1 MSAPV
6 RFLPLVDT
14 HAHLNLDAFAADLD
28 DVVARSRS
36 GRFPEIRG
44 RRVEDALFRPFVAAA
59 VCPAVDLETSLR
71 SLELSRRFDVLF
83 AAVGIHPNHAALAEP
98 GDWEAIERLAL
109 AAVDG
114 DVKADAADA
123 ADAANAAN
131 AANAADAASANSA
144 NSATNANSATDA
156 NSGVSSP
163 LDGAKLVAVG
173 ETGLDRYWDDAPF
186 DVQSA
191 LFLKHLELG
200 RQTGLPVLI
209 HSRDANDDLDAVLR
223 DFYAD
228 AAPAAAPAA
237 ASAPSNLPNL
247 PNSPNSS
254 KSTSKNPSPGVVH
267 SFSGTPEQA
276 LAWTELGFYLGFG
289 GFVTYPNRKFAEI
302 AEAAR
307 VAPLDRILLET
318 DAPFLTPHPLRGK
331 LERNEPLTTAFVAKR
346 IAELR
351 GLSVADVVRQ
361 TTENAARLFRFPTLP
376 TEPTQPTLV

>member
-44 RRVEDALFRPFVAAA
+44 RQVEDPLFRPFLAAA
-59 VCPAVDLETSLR
+59 VCPAVDLESSLR
-71 SLELSRRFDVLF
+71 SLELSRRYDALF

-109 AAVDG
+109 AAVD
-114 DVKADAADA
+114 ANDAA
-123 ADAANAAN
+123 
-131 AANAADAASANSA
+131 
-144 NSATNANSATDA
+144 T
-156 NSGVSSP
+156 
-163 LDGAKLVAVG
+163 LDGARLVAIG

-200 RQTGLPVLI
+200 RRTGLPVLI

-223 DFYAD
+223 DFYPD
-228 AAPAAAPAA
+228 AAPTPKA
-237 ASAPSNLPNL
+237 
-247 PNSPNSS
+247 
-254 KSTSKNPSPGVVH
+254 PSPGVVH

-276 LAWTELGFYLGFG
+276 LAWTERGFYLGFG

-351 GLSVADVVRQ
+351 DLSVADVVRQ

-376 TEPTQPTLV
+376 TEPTPR

>member
-44 RRVEDALFRPFVAAA
+44 RRGEDALFRPFVAAA

-71 SLELSRRFDVLF
+71 SLELSRRFDALY

-109 AAVDG
+109 AAAVNVDAN
-114 DVKADAADA
+114 VS
-123 ADAANAAN
+123 NAAN
-131 AANAADAASANSA
+131 SPNSPNSA
-144 NSATNANSATDA
+144 NAPAAGSASTA
-156 NSGVSSP
+156 

-186 DVQSA
+186 DVQLA

-200 RQTGLPVLI
+200 RRTGLPVLI

-228 AAPAAAPAA
+228 AAPAD
-237 ASAPSNLPNL
+237 ASVS
-247 PNSPNSS
+247 PNSPDSPNLTPKSS
-254 KSTSKNPSPGVVH
+254 APGVVH

-376 TEPTQPTLV
+376 TEPTPV

>member
-59 VCPAVDLETSLR
+59 VCPAVDLESSLR
-71 SLELSRRFDVLF
+71 SLELSRRFDVLY
-83 AAVGIHPNHAALAEP
+83 AAVGVHPNHAALAAP
-98 GDWEAIERLAL
+98 GDWETIERLAL
-109 AAVDG
+109 AAVD
-114 DVKADAADA
+114 VKVD
-123 ADAANAAN
+123 ADAANSAA
-131 AANAADAASANSA
+131 
-144 NSATNANSATDA
+144 
-156 NSGVSSP
+156 SP
-163 LDGAKLVAVG
+163 LDGAKLVAIG

-186 DVQSA
+186 DVQLA

-200 RQTGLPVLI
+200 RRTGLPILI

-228 AAPAAAPAA
+228 AALAD
-237 ASAPSNLPNL
+237 ASFS
-247 PNSPNSS
+247 PNSPNSPNS
-254 KSTSKNPSPGVVH
+254 PDLTSKNPSPGVVH

-376 TEPTQPTLV
+376 TEPTPL

>member
-44 RRVEDALFRPFVAAA
+44 RQVEDALFRPFLAAA
-59 VCPAVDLETSLR
+59 VCPAVDLESSIR
-71 SLELSRRFDVLF
+71 SLELSRRFDVLY
-83 AAVGIHPNHAALAEP
+83 AAVGIHPNHAALTEP

-109 AAVDG
+109 AAVD
-114 DVKADAADA
+114 VKDDAD
-123 ADAANAAN
+123 
-131 AANAADAASANSA
+131 
-144 NSATNANSATDA
+144 DA
-156 NSGVSSP
+156 NPAPSP
-163 LDGAKLVAVG
+163 LDGARLVAIG

-200 RQTGLPVLI
+200 RRTGLPVLI

-223 DFYAD
+223 DFYAETASD
-228 AAPAAAPAA
+228 AP
-237 ASAPSNLPNL
+237 
-247 PNSPNSS
+247 
-254 KSTSKNPSPGVVH
+254 TPGVVH

-361 TTENAARLFRFPTLP
+361 TTENAARLFRFPPLP
-376 TEPTQPTLV
+376 SEPSSL

>member
-44 RRVEDALFRPFVAAA
+44 RRVEDALFRPFLSAA
-59 VCPAVDLETSLR
+59 VCPAVDLESSLR
-71 SLELSRRFDVLF
+71 SLELSRRYDALF
-83 AAVGIHPNHAALAEP
+83 AAVGIHPNHAALVEP
-98 GDWEAIERLAL
+98 GDWEKLERLAL
-109 AAVDG
+109 ASVDL
-114 DVKADAADA
+114 KAD
-123 ADAANAAN
+123 ADAANN
-131 AANAADAASANSA
+131 ADSALSLA
-144 NSATNANSATDA
+144 
-156 NSGVSSP
+156 
-163 LDGAKLVAVG
+163 LDGAKLVAIG

-186 DVQSA
+186 DVQRA

-200 RQTGLPVLI
+200 RRTGLPVLI

-223 DFYAD
+223 DFYPD
-228 AAPAAAPAA
+228 AASD
-237 ASAPSNLPNL
+237 ASPESS
-247 PNSPNSS
+247 NSPNL
-254 KSTSKNPSPGVVH
+254 TSDAPSPGVVH

-276 LAWTELGFYLGFG
+276 LAWTERGFYLGFG

-351 GLSVADVVRQ
+351 ELSVADVVRQ

-376 TEPTQPTLV
+376 TEPSPL

>member
-59 VCPAVDLETSLR
+59 VCPAVDLESSLR
-71 SLELSRRFDVLF
+71 SLELSRRFDVLY

-98 GDWEAIERLAL
+98 GDWAAIERLAL
-109 AAVDG
+109 AAVD
-114 DVKADAADA
+114 VKVD
-123 ADAANAAN
+123 ADAANDANPPLNAN
-131 AANAADAASANSA
+131 AAL
-144 NSATNANSATDA
+144 DA
-156 NSGVSSP
+156 NSPLNANGAPPVVSSP
-163 LDGAKLVAVG
+163 LDGAKLVAIG

-200 RQTGLPVLI
+200 RRTGLPILI

-228 AAPAAAPAA
+228 AALAAPPKL
-237 ASAPSNLPNL
+237 PSF
-247 PNSPNSS
+247 PNSPNLTS
-254 KSTSKNPSPGVVH
+254 KSPSPGVVH

-361 TTENAARLFRFPTLP
+361 TTENAARLFRFPPLP
-376 TEPTQPTLV
+376 TEPTPL

>member
-44 RRVEDALFRPFVAAA
+44 RQVEDPLFRPFLAAA
-59 VCPAVDLETSLR
+59 VCPAVDLESSLR
-71 SLELSRRFDVLF
+71 SLELSRRYDALF

-109 AAVDG
+109 AAVD
-114 DVKADAADA
+114 ANDAA
-123 ADAANAAN
+123 
-131 AANAADAASANSA
+131 
-144 NSATNANSATDA
+144 T
-156 NSGVSSP
+156 
-163 LDGAKLVAVG
+163 LDGARLVAIG

-200 RQTGLPVLI
+200 RRTGLPVLI

-223 DFYAD
+223 DFYPD
-228 AAPAAAPAA
+228 AAP
-237 ASAPSNLPNL
+237 
-247 PNSPNSS
+247 
-254 KSTSKNPSPGVVH
+254 TSETPSPGVVH

-276 LAWTELGFYLGFG
+276 LAWTERGFYLGFG

-351 GLSVADVVRQ
+351 DLSVADVVRQ

-376 TEPTQPTLV
+376 TEPTPR

>member
-44 RRVEDALFRPFVAAA
+44 RRVEDALFRPFLAAA
-59 VCPAVDLETSLR
+59 VCPAVDLESSLR
-71 SLELSRRFDVLF
+71 SLELSRRYDALF

-98 GDWEAIERLAL
+98 GDWEALERLAL
-109 AAVDG
+109 
-114 DVKADAADA
+114 DAA
-123 ADAANAAN
+123 
-131 AANAADAASANSA
+131 
-144 NSATNANSATDA
+144 T
-156 NSGVSSP
+156 
-163 LDGAKLVAVG
+163 LDGAKLVAIG

-200 RQTGLPVLI
+200 RRTGLPVLI

-223 DFYAD
+223 DFYPD
-228 AAPAAAPAA
+228 A
-237 ASAPSNLPNL
+237 
-247 PNSPNSS
+247 SS
-254 KSTSKNPSPGVVH
+254 DAPSPGVVH

-276 LAWTELGFYLGFG
+276 LAWTERGFYLGFG

-331 LERNEPLTTAFVAKR
+331 LERNEPLTTVFVAKR

-351 GLSVADVVRQ
+351 DLSVADVVRQ

-376 TEPTQPTLV
+376 TEPAPL

>member
-59 VCPAVDLETSLR
+59 VCPAVDLESSSR
-71 SLELSRRFDVLF
+71 SLELSRRFDALY

-109 AAVDG
+109 AAVD
-114 DVKADAADA
+114 VKTAADA
-123 ADAANAAN
+123 SNTPNNPSPPDA
-131 AANAADAASANSA
+131 
-144 NSATNANSATDA
+144 A

-200 RQTGLPVLI
+200 RRTGLPVLI

-228 AAPAAAPAA
+228 AAPADVSVPLN
-237 ASAPSNLPNL
+237 SPNF
-247 PNSPNSS
+247 PNSP
-254 KSTSKNPSPGVVH
+254 KLTSKTSSPGVVH
-267 SFSGTPEQA
+267 SFSGTPDQA

-376 TEPTQPTLV
+376 TEPTP

>member
-59 VCPAVDLETSLR
+59 VCPAVDLESSSR
-71 SLELSRRFDVLF
+71 SLELSRRFDALY

-114 DVKADAADA
+114 DVKADATGAV
-123 ADAANAAN
+123 N
-131 AANAADAASANSA
+131 
-144 NSATNANSATDA
+144 ATDA

-200 RQTGLPVLI
+200 RRTGLPVLI

-228 AAPAAAPAA
+228 AAPAD
-237 ASAPSNLPNL
+237 ASVSPNSLNSPDSPNL
-247 PNSPNSS
+247 PP
-254 KSTSKNPSPGVVH
+254 KSPSPGVVH

-376 TEPTQPTLV
+376 TEPTP

>member
-59 VCPAVDLETSLR
+59 VCPAVDLESSLR
-71 SLELSRRFDVLF
+71 SLELSRRFDALY

-109 AAVDG
+109 AAVDAKVDANAPNAP
-114 DVKADAADA
+114 DVPPP
-123 ADAANAAN
+123 ANAAN
-131 AANAADAASANSA
+131 SAASS
-144 NSATNANSATDA
+144 
-156 NSGVSSP
+156 

-200 RQTGLPVLI
+200 RRTGLPVLI

-223 DFYAD
+223 DFYA
-228 AAPAAAPAA
+228 AARADVS
-237 ASAPSNLPNL
+237 ASPNP
-247 PNSPNSS
+247 PNSPDSPNL
-254 KSTSKNPSPGVVH
+254 TSQPPSPGVVH

-376 TEPTQPTLV
+376 AEPTP

>member
-1 MSAPV
+1 MTALV

-44 RRVEDALFRPFVAAA
+44 RQVEDAHFRPFLAAA
-59 VCPAVDLETSLR
+59 VCPAVDLESSLR
-71 SLELSRRFDVLF
+71 SLELSRRFDVLY
-83 AAVGIHPNHAALAEP
+83 AAVGVHPNHAALAKP

-109 AAVDG
+109 AAVG
-114 DVKADAADA
+114 VKVDAL
-123 ADAANAAN
+123 
-131 AANAADAASANSA
+131 SANGADDAISA
-144 NSATNANSATDA
+144 A
-156 NSGVSSP
+156 SP
-163 LDGAKLVAVG
+163 LDGAKLVAIG

-223 DFYAD
+223 DFYPD
-228 AAPAAAPAA
+228 AASTTDAPA
-237 ASAPSNLPNL
+237 
-247 PNSPNSS
+247 
-254 KSTSKNPSPGVVH
+254 PGVVH

-276 LAWTELGFYLGFG
+276 LAWTERGFYLGFG

-376 TEPTQPTLV
+376 TEPSPR

>member
-59 VCPAVDLETSLR
+59 VCPAVDLESSLR

-109 AAVDG
+109 AAVKVD
-114 DVKADAADA
+114 
-123 ADAANAAN
+123 
-131 AANAADAASANSA
+131 
-144 NSATNANSATDA
+144 ATDASNA

-200 RQTGLPVLI
+200 RRTGLPVLI

-228 AAPAAAPAA
+228 AAPADDSVP
-237 ASAPSNLPNL
+237 L
-247 PNSPNSS
+247 NSPNSP
-254 KSTSKNPSPGVVH
+254 KSTSKTSSPGVVH

-376 TEPTQPTLV
+376 TEPTLV

>member
-59 VCPAVDLETSLR
+59 VCPAVDLESSLR
-71 SLELSRRFDVLF
+71 SLELSRRFDVLY

-109 AAVDG
+109 AAVD
-114 DVKADAADA
+114 VKVD
-123 ADAANAAN
+123 ADAANDANPPLNAN
-131 AANAADAASANSA
+131 AAL
-144 NSATNANSATDA
+144 DA
-156 NSGVSSP
+156 NSPLNANGAPPVVSSP
-163 LDGAKLVAVG
+163 LDGAKLVAIG

-200 RQTGLPVLI
+200 RRTGLPVLI

-228 AAPAAAPAA
+228 AAPAA
-237 ASAPSNLPNL
+237 
-247 PNSPNSS
+247 
-254 KSTSKNPSPGVVH
+254 PSPGVVH

-376 TEPTQPTLV
+376 TEPTPL

>member
-44 RRVEDALFRPFVAAA
+44 RRVEDALFRPFLAAA
-59 VCPAVDLETSLR
+59 VCPAVDLESSLR
-71 SLELSRRFDVLF
+71 ALELSRRFDVLY
-83 AAVGIHPNHAALAEP
+83 AAVGIHPNHAALAERD
-98 GDWEAIERLAL
+98 DWETIERLAL
-109 AAVDG
+109 AAVD
-114 DVKADAADA
+114 VKV
-123 ADAANAAN
+123 
-131 AANAADAASANSA
+131 
-144 NSATNANSATDA
+144 DA
-156 NSGVSSP
+156 NDANPAVPSS

-186 DVQSA
+186 DVQLA

-200 RQTGLPVLI
+200 RRTGLPVLI

-223 DFYAD
+223 DFCAD
-228 AAPAAAPAA
+228 AAPADV
-237 ASAPSNLPNL
+237 SVF
-247 PNSPNSS
+247 PNSPDSPNLTA
-254 KSTSKNPSPGVVH
+254 KGPSPGVVH

-351 GLSVADVVRQ
+351 GLSIADVVRQ

-376 TEPTQPTLV
+376 TEPTPL

>member
-59 VCPAVDLETSLR
+59 VCPAVDLESSLR
-71 SLELSRRFDVLF
+71 SLELSRRFDALF

-109 AAVDG
+109 AAVD
-114 DVKADAADA
+114 DVKVDANAPNADAAG
-123 ADAANAAN
+123 
-131 AANAADAASANSA
+131 SAPTA
-144 NSATNANSATDA
+144 
-156 NSGVSSP
+156 
-163 LDGAKLVAVG
+163 LDGAKLVAIG

-200 RQTGLPVLI
+200 RRTGLPVLI

-228 AAPAAAPAA
+228 A
-237 ASAPSNLPNL
+237 SVS
-247 PNSPNSS
+247 PNSPDSPKLTA
-254 KSTSKNPSPGVVH
+254 KSPSPGVVH

-376 TEPTQPTLV
+376 TEPSPL

>member
-44 RRVEDALFRPFVAAA
+44 RQVEDPLFRPFLAAA
-59 VCPAVDLETSLR
+59 VCPAVDLESSLR
-71 SLELSRRFDVLF
+71 SLELSRRYDALF
-83 AAVGIHPNHAALAEP
+83 AAVGVHPNHAALAEP

-109 AAVDG
+109 AAVD
-114 DVKADAADA
+114 
-123 ADAANAAN
+123 ANAV
-131 AANAADAASANSA
+131 
-144 NSATNANSATDA
+144 AT
-156 NSGVSSP
+156 
-163 LDGAKLVAVG
+163 LDGAKLVAIG

-186 DVQSA
+186 EVQSA

-200 RQTGLPVLI
+200 RRTGLPVLI

-228 AAPAAAPAA
+228 AAPTPE
-237 ASAPSNLPNL
+237 
-247 PNSPNSS
+247 
-254 KSTSKNPSPGVVH
+254 TPSPGVVH

-276 LAWTELGFYLGFG
+276 LAWTERGFYLGFG

-351 GLSVADVVRQ
+351 DLSVAEVVRQ

-376 TEPTQPTLV
+376 TEPTPL

>member
-44 RRVEDALFRPFVAAA
+44 RQVEDPLFRPFLAAA
-59 VCPAVDLETSLR
+59 VCPAVDLESSRR
-71 SLELSRRFDVLF
+71 SLELSRRYDALF
-83 AAVGIHPNHAALAEP
+83 AAVGVHPNHAALAEP

-109 AAVDG
+109 AAVDAN
-114 DVKADAADA
+114 ADA
-123 ADAANAAN
+123 
-131 AANAADAASANSA
+131 
-144 NSATNANSATDA
+144 T
-156 NSGVSSP
+156 
-163 LDGAKLVAVG
+163 LDGAKLVAIG

-186 DVQSA
+186 EVQNA

-200 RQTGLPVLI
+200 RRTGLPVLI

-223 DFYAD
+223 DFYPD
-228 AAPAAAPAA
+228 AAPTPE
-237 ASAPSNLPNL
+237 
-247 PNSPNSS
+247 
-254 KSTSKNPSPGVVH
+254 TPSPGVVH
-267 SFSGTPEQA
+267 SFSATPEQA
-276 LAWTELGFYLGFG
+276 LAWTERGFYLGFG

-331 LERNEPLTTAFVAKR
+331 LERNEPLTTVFVAKR

-376 TEPTQPTLV
+376 TEPTPR

>member
-44 RRVEDALFRPFVAAA
+44 RQVEDALFRPFLAAA
-59 VCPAVDLETSLR
+59 VCPAVDLESSLR
-71 SLELSRRFDVLF
+71 SLELSRRFDALF

-109 AAVDG
+109 AAVD
-114 DVKADAADA
+114 DAA
-123 ADAANAAN
+123 
-131 AANAADAASANSA
+131 
-144 NSATNANSATDA
+144 T
-156 NSGVSSP
+156 
-163 LDGAKLVAVG
+163 LDGAKLVAIG

-200 RQTGLPVLI
+200 RRTGLPVLI

-228 AAPAAAPAA
+228 AAPDA
-237 ASAPSNLPNL
+237 
-247 PNSPNSS
+247 
-254 KSTSKNPSPGVVH
+254 PSPGVVH

-276 LAWTELGFYLGFG
+276 LAWTERGFYLGFG

-376 TEPTQPTLV
+376 TEATKQTLSTESSPL

>member
-109 AAVDG
+109 AAVKVDANY
-114 DVKADAADA
+114 ADASFD
-123 ADAANAAN
+123 
-131 AANAADAASANSA
+131 
-144 NSATNANSATDA
+144 ATDA

-163 LDGAKLVAVG
+163 LDAAKLVAVG

-200 RQTGLPVLI
+200 RRTGLPVLI

-228 AAPAAAPAA
+228 AAPAD
-237 ASAPSNLPNL
+237 ASVPLNL
-247 PNSPNSS
+247 PNSPNSP
-254 KSTSKNPSPGVVH
+254 KPTSKTPSPGVVH

-376 TEPTQPTLV
+376 TEPTLV

>member
-44 RRVEDALFRPFVAAA
+44 RQVEDALFRPFVAAA
-59 VCPAVDLETSLR
+59 VCPAVDLESSLR
-71 SLELSRRFDVLF
+71 SLELSRRFDVLY
-83 AAVGIHPNHAALAEP
+83 AAVGVHPNHAALAEP
-98 GDWEAIERLAL
+98 GDWEEIERLAL

-114 DVKADAADA
+114 VKVD
-123 ADAANAAN
+123 
-131 AANAADAASANSA
+131 ANAADSAPS
-144 NSATNANSATDA
+144 
-156 NSGVSSP
+156 
-163 LDGAKLVAVG
+163 LDGAKLVAIG

-200 RQTGLPVLI
+200 RRTGLPVLI

-223 DFYAD
+223 DFYPD
-228 AAPAAAPAA
+228 AAPADV
-237 ASAPSNLPNL
+237 SVS
-247 PNSPNSS
+247 PNSPASPNLTS
-254 KSTSKNPSPGVVH
+254 KSPSPGVVH

-276 LAWTELGFYLGFG
+276 LAWTERGFYLGFG

-376 TEPTQPTLV
+376 TEPTKQTLSPESSPL

>member
-59 VCPAVDLETSLR
+59 VCPAVDLESSLR
-71 SLELSRRFDVLF
+71 SLELSRRFDALF

-109 AAVDG
+109 AAVQ
-114 DVKADAADA
+114 V
-123 ADAANAAN
+123 
-131 AANAADAASANSA
+131 
-144 NSATNANSATDA
+144 DA
-156 NSGVSSP
+156 NDASSE
-163 LDGAKLVAVG
+163 LDGARLVAVG

-186 DVQSA
+186 DVQLA

-200 RQTGLPVLI
+200 RRTGLPVLI

-223 DFYAD
+223 DFRAD
-228 AAPAAAPAA
+228 AA
-237 ASAPSNLPNL
+237 
-247 PNSPNSS
+247 
-254 KSTSKNPSPGVVH
+254 PSPGVVH

-376 TEPTQPTLV
+376 TEPPSL

>member
-6 RFLPLVDT
+6 RFLSLVDT

-59 VCPAVDLETSLR
+59 VCPAVDLESSLR

-109 AAVDG
+109 AAG
-114 DVKADAADA
+114 DVKVDAND
-123 ADAANAAN
+123 ANAAN
-131 AANAADAASANSA
+131 PD
-144 NSATNANSATDA
+144 
-156 NSGVSSP
+156 VSSP

-200 RQTGLPVLI
+200 RRTGLPVLI

-228 AAPAAAPAA
+228 AAPAD
-237 ASAPSNLPNL
+237 ASVPPNSLDLPNL
-247 PNSPNSS
+247 TS
-254 KSTSKNPSPGVVH
+254 KSPSPGVVH

-376 TEPTQPTLV
+376 TEPTLV

>member
-44 RRVEDALFRPFVAAA
+44 RQVEDPLFRPFLAAA
-59 VCPAVDLETSLR
+59 VCPAVDLESSLR
-71 SLELSRRFDVLF
+71 SLELSRRYDALF

-109 AAVDG
+109 AAVD
-114 DVKADAADA
+114 ANDAA
-123 ADAANAAN
+123 
-131 AANAADAASANSA
+131 
-144 NSATNANSATDA
+144 T
-156 NSGVSSP
+156 
-163 LDGAKLVAVG
+163 LDGARLVAIG

-200 RQTGLPVLI
+200 RRTGLPVLI

-223 DFYAD
+223 DFYPD
-228 AAPAAAPAA
+228 VAPAA
-237 ASAPSNLPNL
+237 L
-247 PNSPNSS
+247 PNSPNSPNL
-254 KSTSKNPSPGVVH
+254 TSEASSPGVVH

-276 LAWTELGFYLGFG
+276 LAWTERGFYLGFG

-376 TEPTQPTLV
+376 TEPTPR

>member
-71 SLELSRRFDVLF
+71 SLELSRRFDVLY

-109 AAVDG
+109 AAVKVDA
-114 DVKADAADA
+114 DVPDA
-123 ADAANAAN
+123 
-131 AANAADAASANSA
+131 
-144 NSATNANSATDA
+144 ATDA

-163 LDGAKLVAVG
+163 LDGARLVAVG

-186 DVQSA
+186 DVQLA
-191 LFLKHLELG
+191 LFFKHLELG
-200 RQTGLPVLI
+200 RRTGFPVLI

-228 AAPAAAPAA
+228 AAPADAP
-237 ASAPSNLPNL
+237 NF
-247 PNSPNSS
+247 PNSPDSPNLTS
-254 KSTSKNPSPGVVH
+254 KSPAPGVVH

-276 LAWTELGFYLGFG
+276 LAWTKLGFYLGFG

-307 VAPLDRILLET
+307 LAPLDRILLET

-376 TEPTQPTLV
+376 TEPAPL

>member
-28 DVVARSRS
+28 DVVDRSRS

-59 VCPAVDLETSLR
+59 VCPAVDLESSLR
-71 SLELSRRFDVLF
+71 ALEFSRRYDVLF

-109 AAVDG
+109 AAVG
-114 DVKADAADA
+114 VKVD
-123 ADAANAAN
+123 
-131 AANAADAASANSA
+131 
-144 NSATNANSATDA
+144 ATDA
-156 NSGVSSP
+156 TDAASSP

-186 DVQSA
+186 DVQLA

-200 RQTGLPVLI
+200 RRTGLPVLI

-223 DFYAD
+223 DFCAD
-228 AAPAAAPAA
+228 DALA
-237 ASAPSNLPNL
+237 ASPDSPNP
-247 PNSPNSS
+247 PNSPNLTLN
-254 KSTSKNPSPGVVH
+254 KPSPGVVH

-276 LAWTELGFYLGFG
+276 LAWTERGFYLGFG

-376 TEPTQPTLV
+376 TEPTPI

>member
-59 VCPAVDLETSLR
+59 VCPAVDLESSLR
-71 SLELSRRFDVLF
+71 SLELSRRFDVLY

-109 AAVDG
+109 AAA
-114 DVKADAADA
+114 DVKVDANDA
-123 ADAANAAN
+123 NNANAP
-131 AANAADAASANSA
+131 
-144 NSATNANSATDA
+144 TDA
-156 NSGVSSP
+156 NSDASSS

-186 DVQSA
+186 DVQLA

-200 RQTGLPVLI
+200 RRTGLPVLI

-223 DFYAD
+223 DFCAD
-228 AAPAAAPAA
+228 AALAV
-237 ASAPSNLPNL
+237 SPNF
-247 PNSPNSS
+247 PNSPSL
-254 KSTSKNPSPGVVH
+254 TSDAPSPGVVH

-376 TEPTQPTLV
+376 TEAFPL

>member
-59 VCPAVDLETSLR
+59 VCPAVDLETSSR

-83 AAVGIHPNHAALAEP
+83 AAVGIHPNHAALAKP

-114 DVKADAADA
+114 QNAPNAP
-123 ADAANAAN
+123 NAATS
-131 AANAADAASANSA
+131 AA
-144 NSATNANSATDA
+144 
-156 NSGVSSP
+156 SP

-200 RQTGLPVLI
+200 RRTGLPVLI

-228 AAPAAAPAA
+228 AAPAD
-237 ASAPSNLPNL
+237 ASVPL
-247 PNSPNSS
+247 NSPNSP
-254 KSTSKNPSPGVVH
+254 KSTSKTPSPGVVH

-351 GLSVADVVRQ
+351 GLSIADVVRQ

-376 TEPTQPTLV
+376 TEPTPA

>member
-114 DVKADAADA
+114 DVKADAA
-123 ADAANAAN
+123 N
-131 AANAADAASANSA
+131 ANSA
-144 NSATNANSATDA
+144 NSATDTTDA

-200 RQTGLPVLI
+200 RRTGLPVLI

-228 AAPAAAPAA
+228 AAPAD
-237 ASAPSNLPNL
+237 ASAPSNSPNF
-247 PNSPNSS
+247 PNSP
-254 KSTSKNPSPGVVH
+254 KSTSPPPSPGVVH

-376 TEPTQPTLV
+376 TEPTEPTLV

>member
-59 VCPAVDLETSLR
+59 VCPAVDLESSLR

-109 AAVDG
+109 AAVKVDAT
-114 DVKADAADA
+114 DADASID
-123 ADAANAAN
+123 
-131 AANAADAASANSA
+131 
-144 NSATNANSATDA
+144 ATDASNA

-200 RQTGLPVLI
+200 RRTGLPVLI

-228 AAPAAAPAA
+228 AAPADVSVPLN
-237 ASAPSNLPNL
+237 SPNF
-247 PNSPNSS
+247 PNSP
-254 KSTSKNPSPGVVH
+254 KLTSKTSSPGVVH
-267 SFSGTPEQA
+267 SFSGTPDQA

-376 TEPTQPTLV
+376 TEPTLV

>member
-59 VCPAVDLETSLR
+59 VCPAVDLESSLR
-71 SLELSRRFDVLF
+71 SLELSRRFDVLY
-83 AAVGIHPNHAALAEP
+83 AAVGVHPNHAALAEP

-109 AAVDG
+109 AADAKVD
-114 DVKADAADA
+114 
-123 ADAANAAN
+123 AN
-131 AANAADAASANSA
+131 
-144 NSATNANSATDA
+144 NANNA
-156 NSGVSSP
+156 N
-163 LDGAKLVAVG
+163 DGTKLVAIG

-200 RQTGLPVLI
+200 RRTGLPVLI

-228 AAPAAAPAA
+228 A
-237 ASAPSNLPNL
+237 SVF
-247 PNSPNSS
+247 PNSPDSPNLTS
-254 KSTSKNPSPGVVH
+254 KSPSPGVVH

-376 TEPTQPTLV
+376 TEPTEPTPV

>member
-59 VCPAVDLETSLR
+59 VCPAVDLESSLR
-71 SLELSRRFDVLF
+71 SLELSRRFDALY

-109 AAVDG
+109 AAVD
-114 DVKADAADA
+114 DVKVDANAPNADAAG
-123 ADAANAAN
+123 
-131 AANAADAASANSA
+131 SAPTA
-144 NSATNANSATDA
+144 
-156 NSGVSSP
+156 
-163 LDGAKLVAVG
+163 LDGAKLVAIG

-200 RQTGLPVLI
+200 RRTGLPVLI

-228 AAPAAAPAA
+228 A
-237 ASAPSNLPNL
+237 SVS
-247 PNSPNSS
+247 PNSPDSPNLTA
-254 KSTSKNPSPGVVH
+254 KSPSPGVVH

-307 VAPLDRILLET
+307 VAPLDRVLLET

-376 TEPTQPTLV
+376 TEPSPL

>member
-59 VCPAVDLETSLR
+59 VCPAVDLETSSR

-83 AAVGIHPNHAALAEP
+83 AAVGIHPNHAALAKP

-114 DVKADAADA
+114 QNAPNAP
-123 ADAANAAN
+123 NAATS
-131 AANAADAASANSA
+131 AA
-144 NSATNANSATDA
+144 
-156 NSGVSSP
+156 SP

-200 RQTGLPVLI
+200 RRTGLPVLI

-228 AAPAAAPAA
+228 AAPAD
-237 ASAPSNLPNL
+237 ASVPL
-247 PNSPNSS
+247 NSPNSP
-254 KSTSKNPSPGVVH
+254 KSTSKTPSPGVVH

-351 GLSVADVVRQ
+351 GLSIADVVRQ

-376 TEPTQPTLV
+376 TKPTPP

>member
-59 VCPAVDLETSLR
+59 VCPAVDLESSLR

-109 AAVDG
+109 AAG
-114 DVKADAADA
+114 DVKVDAND
-123 ADAANAAN
+123 ANAAN
-131 AANAADAASANSA
+131 PD
-144 NSATNANSATDA
+144 
-156 NSGVSSP
+156 VSSP

-200 RQTGLPVLI
+200 RRTGLPVLI

-228 AAPAAAPAA
+228 AAPAD
-237 ASAPSNLPNL
+237 ASVPPNSLDLPNL
-247 PNSPNSS
+247 TS
-254 KSTSKNPSPGVVH
+254 KSPSPGVVH

-376 TEPTQPTLV
+376 TEPTRV

>member
-44 RRVEDALFRPFVAAA
+44 RQVEDALFRPFVAAA
-59 VCPAVDLETSLR
+59 VCPAVDLESSLR

-83 AAVGIHPNHAALAEP
+83 AAVGIHPNHAALTEP
-98 GDWEAIERLAL
+98 GDWETIERLAL
-109 AAVDG
+109 AAAVDG
-114 DVKADAADA
+114 VKVD
-123 ADAANAAN
+123 
-131 AANAADAASANSA
+131 ANAADSAA
-144 NSATNANSATDA
+144 
-156 NSGVSSP
+156 SP

-200 RQTGLPVLI
+200 RRTGLPVLI

-228 AAPAAAPAA
+228 AAPDA
-237 ASAPSNLPNL
+237 
-247 PNSPNSS
+247 
-254 KSTSKNPSPGVVH
+254 PSPGVVH

-276 LAWTELGFYLGFG
+276 LAWTERGFYLGFG

-376 TEPTQPTLV
+376 TEPTKQTLSTESSPL

>member
-44 RRVEDALFRPFVAAA
+44 RQVEDPLFRPFLAAA
-59 VCPAVDLETSLR
+59 ICPAVDLESSER
-71 SLELSRRFDVLF
+71 SLELSRRCDALF
-83 AAVGIHPNHAALAEP
+83 AAVGIHPNHAALAKP

-109 AAVDG
+109 AAS
-114 DVKADAADA
+114 
-123 ADAANAAN
+123 
-131 AANAADAASANSA
+131 ASDSA
-144 NSATNANSATDA
+144 STS
-156 NSGVSSP
+156 
-163 LDGAKLVAVG
+163 LDGARLVALG

-186 DVQSA
+186 DVQRA
-191 LFLKHLELG
+191 LFFKHLELG
-200 RQTGLPVLI
+200 RRTGLPVVV

-228 AAPAAAPAA
+228 AATPAA
-237 ASAPSNLPNL
+237 
-247 PNSPNSS
+247 
-254 KSTSKNPSPGVVH
+254 PSPGVVH

-276 LAWTELGFYLGFG
+276 LAWTERGFYLGFG
-289 GFVTYPNRKFAEI
+289 GFVTYPNRKFAAI

-307 VAPLDRILLET
+307 VAPFDRILLET
-318 DAPFLTPHPLRGK
+318 DAPFLTPSPLRGK
-331 LERNEPLTTAFVAKR
+331 LERNEPLTTVFVAKR

-351 GLSVADVVRQ
+351 GLPVADVVRQ
-361 TTENAARLFRFPTLP
+361 TTENAARLFRLP
-376 TEPTQPTLV
+376 PLPVEPPER

>member
-44 RRVEDALFRPFVAAA
+44 RQVEDPLFRPFLAAA
-59 VCPAVDLETSLR
+59 VCPAVDLESSLR
-71 SLELSRRFDVLF
+71 SLELSRRYDALF
-83 AAVGIHPNHAALAEP
+83 AAVGVHPNHAALAEP

-109 AAVDG
+109 AAVD
-114 DVKADAADA
+114 
-123 ADAANAAN
+123 ANAV
-131 AANAADAASANSA
+131 
-144 NSATNANSATDA
+144 AT
-156 NSGVSSP
+156 
-163 LDGAKLVAVG
+163 LDGAKLVAIG

-200 RQTGLPVLI
+200 RRTGLPVLI

-228 AAPAAAPAA
+228 AAPV
-237 ASAPSNLPNL
+237 ASPQ
-247 PNSPNSS
+247 SPNPPSL
-254 KSTSKNPSPGVVH
+254 TSGAPSPGVVH

-276 LAWTELGFYLGFG
+276 LAWTERGFYLGFG

-331 LERNEPLTTAFVAKR
+331 LERNEPLTTVFVAKR

-376 TEPTQPTLV
+376 TELSPR

>member
-44 RRVEDALFRPFVAAA
+44 RRVEDALFRPFLAAA
-59 VCPAVDLETSLR
+59 VCPAVDLESSLR
-71 SLELSRRFDVLF
+71 ALELSRRFDVLY
-83 AAVGIHPNHAALAEP
+83 AAVGIHPNHAALAER
-98 GDWEAIERLAL
+98 GDWETIERLAL
-109 AAVDG
+109 AAVD
-114 DVKADAADA
+114 VKV
-123 ADAANAAN
+123 
-131 AANAADAASANSA
+131 
-144 NSATNANSATDA
+144 DA
-156 NSGVSSP
+156 NDSNPAVPPS

-186 DVQSA
+186 DVQLA

-200 RQTGLPVLI
+200 RRTGLPVLI
-209 HSRDANDDLDAVLR
+209 HSRDANDDLNAALR
-223 DFYAD
+223 DFCAD
-228 AAPAAAPAA
+228 AAPVAQPK
-237 ASAPSNLPNL
+237 SPSLPNP
-247 PNSPNSS
+247 PNSPNLTA
-254 KSTSKNPSPGVVH
+254 KSPSPGVVH

-376 TEPTQPTLV
+376 TEPTPL

>member
-28 DVVARSRS
+28 DVVDRSRS

-59 VCPAVDLETSLR
+59 VCPAVDLESSLR

-109 AAVDG
+109 AAV
-114 DVKADAADA
+114 KFDANVALTP
-123 ADAANAAN
+123 N
-131 AANAADAASANSA
+131 
-144 NSATNANSATDA
+144 NANNA
-156 NSGVSSP
+156 NNPNNPNNANNAVSPS

-186 DVQSA
+186 DVQLA

-200 RQTGLPVLI
+200 RRTGLPVLI
-209 HSRDANDDLDAVLR
+209 HSRDANDDLDAVFR

-228 AAPAAAPAA
+228 AAPD
-237 ASAPSNLPNL
+237 ASLDSPSLPI
-247 PNSPNSS
+247 SPDL
-254 KSTSKNPSPGVVH
+254 TSDAPSPGVVH

-276 LAWTELGFYLGFG
+276 LAWTERGFYLGFG

-361 TTENAARLFRFPTLP
+361 TTENAARLFRLPTLP
-376 TEPTQPTLV
+376 TEPSPL